1 MRPLLCLLALSLLAP
16 APLPVAL
23 AKEGDAPAAQSP
35 LPRRILV
42 FTKTAGFRHDSIPA
56 GIKCMRELAAAAKLE
71 VEATEDSAQFTPS
84 NLARFGVVVFLNT
97 TGDVLPERAQE
108 EAFERWLEGGGSFM
122 GVHAATDTEFKWP
135 WFARMVGGQFAGHPK
150 VQPAE
155 QVVVNRTHPATA
167 HLPERWKRTDEWY
180 NFKNLQSDNQVLL
193 RLDEKTYQGGRNGD
207 DHPSSWIKPVGRGR
221 MFYTAGGHTKE
232 SYSEPA
238 FRQHLAGALAWL
250 MRDAPDAVTPSPAAR

>member
-1 MRPLLCLLALSLLAP
+1 MRHLLALL
-16 APLPVAL
+16 AL
-23 AKEGDAPAAQSP
+23 ALASPDPVSAVQAADAAVQPA

-42 FTKTAGFRHDSIPA
+42 FSRTAGFRHDSIPE
-56 GIKCMRELAAAAKLE
+56 GVKCLRELAAAAKLE
-71 VEATEDSAQFTPS
+71 VEATEDPAQFTPA

-108 EAFERWLEGGGSFM
+108 EAFERWLEGGGGFM

-150 VQPAE
+150 IQPAD
-155 QVVVNRTHPATA
+155 QVVVDRAHPATA

-180 NFKNLQSDNQVLL
+180 NFKNLQADNKVLL
-193 RLDEKTYQGGRNGD
+193 RLDEKTYQGGKNGD
-207 DHPSSWIKPVGRGR
+207 DHPSSWVKPVAKGR
-221 MFYTAGGHTKE
+221 MFYTAGGHTKQ
-232 SYSEPA
+232 SYSEPD

-250 MRDAPDAVTPSPAAR
+250 MRDAPDAVTPSPASR

>member
-1 MRPLLCLLALSLLAP
+1 MRPLLCLLALALLAT

-23 AKEGDAPAAQSP
+23 AKEGDAPAVQPP
-35 LPRRILV
+35 LPRRVLV
-42 FTKTAGFRHDSIPA
+42 FSRTAGFRHDSIPA
-56 GIKCMRELAAAAKLE
+56 GIQCLRELAEAAKLE
-71 VEATEDSAQFTPS
+71 VEATEDPARFTPA

-108 EAFERWLEGGGSFM
+108 EAFERWLESGGSFM
-122 GVHAATDTEFKWP
+122 GVHAATDTESKWP

-150 VQPAE
+150 IQPAE
-155 QVVVNRTHPATA
+155 QVVVSRTHPSTA

-193 RLDEKTYQGGRNGD
+193 RLDEKTYQGGKNGD
-207 DHPSSWIKPVGRGR
+207 DHPSSWVKPVGKGR

-232 SYSEPA
+232 SYVEPD

-250 MRDAPDAVTPSPAAR
+250 MRDAPDSVTPSPASR

>member
-1 MRPLLCLLALSLLAP
+1 MRLLATLLALA
-16 APLPVAL
+16 VAL
-23 AKEGDAPAAQSP
+23 PSAAPAAEAKAEAGAP
-35 LPRRILV
+35 TPTRRILV

-71 VEATEDSAQFTPS
+71 VEHTEDAAQFTPA

-97 TGDVLPERAQE
+97 SGDVLVERAQE
-108 EAFERWLEGGGSFM
+108 EAFERWMEGGGSFM

-150 VQPAE
+150 IQPAE
-155 QVVVNRTHPATA
+155 QVVVDRSHPATA

-180 NFKNLQSDNQVLL
+180 NFKNLQSDVQVLL
-193 RLDEKTYQGGRNGD
+193 RLDEKTYQGGKNGD
-207 DHPSSWIKPVGRGR
+207 NHPSSWVKPVGKGR